1 MFRRLREFIREF
13 DQEVLEKNV
22 ASSQPLNANEEVKQN
37 YKKSEF
43 DFKGYK

>member
-13 DQEVLEKNV
+13 DQEVLEKGQSAAQN
-22 ASSQPLNANEEVKQN
+22 LNANEEVKQE